1 MTKKLNKGKRF
12 EHEVAISYAGEDGEI
27 AEQIAQSL
35 RKNGV
40 SVFYD
45 EFYKEDLWGKRL
57 STWFRKKYGKSSR
70 FVLALVSHYYPVKDW
85 ANFEFSIARAEE

>member
-1 MTKKLNKGKRF
+1 MTSTINKGKRF

-45 EFYKEDLWGKRL
+45 K
-57 STWFRKKYGKSSR
+57 
-70 FVLALVSHYYPVKDW
+70 FVIAQYPVVLNSCDRKLY
-85 ANFEFSIARAEE
+85 